1 MAKNIYIELTGR
13 VVSKKNLWKPSRY
26 GGIYPDRKI
35 NEFINSA
42 YVEIKQQLGSFKPI
56 EGPVAIDICFMCD
69 DRNDLDGM
77 LTTILDLCENAGI
90 VKNDRQ
96 FRRIVAR
103 REKVVPAKSK
113 TFINIVVLENG
124 KG

>member
-56 EGPVAIDICFMCD
+56 EEPVAIDICFMCD

-77 LTTILDLCENAGI
+77 LTTVLDLCENAGI

-103 REKVVPAKSK
+103 REKCAPAKSK